1 MLTPMVISQE
11 ASALS
16 ALIQVLSDPEK
27 TKQQLEELQK
37 AAKAATEAER
47 KLVEERVSLQNEKIR
62 VDEVVAKAEV
72 TIREAD
78 EAAERASRMVSDS
91 LLQKTQ
97 AENLAASALSDAR
110 SVVEQIEV
118 VARDRIKFLQQDFE
132 ERLARSADLELEI
145 VRKQE
150 RLDKV
155 NAELEKLRGT
165 IGV

>member
-118 VARDRIKFLQQDFE
+118 AARDRIKFLQQDFE